1 MFPIYA
7 LPFGT
12 TKKRKIVCHHPHAF
26 GKLVHWLF
34 ISSDVYAAVL
44 VRYVDRC
51 EHKLYK
57 SCETKHRFKFVGR

>member
-44 VRYVDRC
+44 ELDTLIAV
-51 EHKLYK
+51 
-57 SCETKHRFKFVGR
+57 